1 VVQAIQLLAV
11 LHFVV
16 VGGSH
21 ILAPRAWAEWFIL
34 LREKGQAGVLLIG
47 MMSLAFGSL
56 IVAFHPVW
64 TGLPLVLTVFGVLQV
79 LKGLLYLWWPQFG
92 LDRLAAISMERA
104 HIFRAPGA
112 FMLGLAALIT
122 WAWFR

>member
-1 VVQAIQLLAV
+1 MVEAIQLLAI

-21 ILAPRAWAEWFIL
+21 ILAPRAWAEWFII
-34 LREKGQAGVLLIG
+34 LRGKGHAGVLIIG

-56 IVAFHPVW
+56 IVAFHPIW
-64 TGLPLVLTVFGVLQV
+64 TGIPLVLTVFGVLQV

-92 LDRLAAISMERA
+92 LDRLAAVSIDRA
-104 HIFRAPGA
+104 HMFRAPGV
-112 FMLGLAALIT
+112 FMSALAALLAVS
-122 WAWFR
+122 WVS